1 VVDVRAGLGVVTVGV
16 LAGEIGA
23 AAWAPPPAA
32 LLVAPAVACVLWLA
46 TGRRRG
52 LEWAVLAV
60 AALAL
65 GAARMQG
72 VTAPVLPAAHVARL
86 RLPLATALEGR
97 IVAAPERRPQ
107 RTVLLLE
114 AVAVGRGAARR
125 PACGLVRLAIRH
137 PARRWRYGERLRVET
152 RLRAPRNFENPGRFD
167 YLGHLAR
174 QGVLVTASAWNG
186 DQVERLPGRARG
198 LRARLERWR
207 ERLAAA
213 MAAAVRPPEGAVLRA
228 LIVGDEEGIDA
239 DLREAFTRAGV
250 VHVLSISGLHVG
262 LVAAA
267 GFALARR
274 LLGRSERLLLAVDV
288 ERLAALLSLG
298 PVALYAAL
306 AGLGVAT
313 LRSAIMVAA
322 AVLAGLLGRRAD
334 VLRTLA
340 LAALVLALAW
350 PGTPLEIAFQLSFAS
365 VAAIGFGMRRLAP
378 AAPAGSWRAR
388 LRAAALVSPCALVGT
403 APLTAFHFHQVSLV
417 GLVANPLAIPIFGSA
432 VVVLGLVGAVV
443 EPVAPGTAAALFRTA
458 GLVLW
463 PGIAL
468 VRTLAKPA
476 WAAVDVPI
484 PSVLELA
491 LVYGLLAALLWLPRR
506 GARAL
511 ALVALAGLAAD
522 AAWWANDRFV
532 AQRLRVTFLDVGQG
546 DAAVL
551 ELPGGRVLV
560 VDAGGF
566 PGGDFDTG
574 AAVVGPFLWSR
585 KILRV
590 DALAMTHAHPDH
602 SGGLPYLLAHFRPRE
617 FWWTGVPGDGVEWE
631 RLEAALAASG
641 TRVRLLA
648 AGASLPA
655 LAGATEVLHPPADGG
670 YASLNDS
677 SLTLR
682 VHQGATAVLLTGDIE
697 ARAEERLLL
706 APARLPAAV
715 LKVPHHGSR
724 TSSTPRFVDAVA
736 PRVAV
741 VSVGA
746 DNRYRLPS
754 PEVEARYRARGTCVL
769 RTDRCGAITV
779 AIDGARLEARTRRPG
794 CACPPATPPW

>member
-1 VVDVRAGLGVVTVGV
+1 
-16 LAGEIGA
+16 
-23 AAWAPPPAA
+23 
-32 LLVAPAVACVLWLA
+32 
-46 TGRRRG
+46 
-52 LEWAVLAV
+52 
-60 AALAL
+60 
-65 GAARMQG
+65 
-72 VTAPVLPAAHVARL
+72 
-86 RLPLATALEGR
+86 
-97 IVAAPERRPQ
+97 
-107 RTVLLLE
+107 
-114 AVAVGRGAARR
+114 
-125 PACGLVRLAIRH
+125 
-137 PARRWRYGERLRVET
+137 
-152 RLRAPRNFENPGRFD
+152 
-167 YLGHLAR
+167 
-174 QGVLVTASAWNG
+174 
-186 DQVERLPGRARG
+186 
-198 LRARLERWR
+198 
-207 ERLAAA
+207 
-213 MAAAVRPPEGAVLRA
+213 
-228 LIVGDEEGIDA
+228 
-239 DLREAFTRAGV
+239 
-250 VHVLSISGLHVG
+250 
-262 LVAAA
+262 
-267 GFALARR
+267 FALARR

-298 PVALYAAL
+298 PVALYTAL

-340 LAALVLALAW
+340 LAALVLALA
-350 PGTPLEIAFQLSFAS
+350 
-365 VAAIGFGMRRLAP
+365 
-378 AAPAGSWRAR
+378 
-388 LRAAALVSPCALVGT
+388 
-403 APLTAFHFHQVSLV
+403 
-417 GLVANPLAIPIFGSA
+417 IPMFGSA
-432 VVVLGLVGAVV
+432 LVVLGLVGAVV
-443 EPVAPGTAAALFRTA
+443 EPVVPGVAAALFRTA

-484 PSVLELA
+484 PSLLELA

-522 AAWWANDRFV
+522 AAWWANQRCS
-532 AQRLRVTFLDVGQG
+532 AARLRVTFLDVGQG

-617 FWWTGVPGDGVEWE
+617 FWWTGGAGLGVAWD
-631 RLEAALAASG
+631 RLEGALATSG

-655 LAGATEVLHPPADGG
+655 LAGATEVLHPPDGGG

-682 VHQGATAVLLTGDIE
+682 VHEGATAVLLTGDIE
-697 ARAEERLLL
+697 
-706 APARLPAAV
+706 
-715 LKVPHHGSR
+715 
-724 TSSTPRFVDAVA
+724 
-736 PRVAV
+736 
-741 VSVGA
+741 
-746 DNRYRLPS
+746 
-754 PEVEARYRARGTCVL
+754 
-769 RTDRCGAITV
+769 
-779 AIDGARLEARTRRPG
+779 
-794 CACPPATPPW
+794 

>member
-65 GAARMQG
+65 GAARMHG
-72 VTAPVLPAAHVARL
+72 VTSPVLPAAHVARL

-443 EPVAPGTAAALFRTA
+443 EPVAPGAAAALFRTA

-794 CACPPATPPW
+794 CACPPAN

>member
-1 VVDVRAGLGVVTVGV
+1 
-16 LAGEIGA
+16 
-23 AAWAPPPAA
+23 
-32 LLVAPAVACVLWLA
+32 
-46 TGRRRG
+46 
-52 LEWAVLAV
+52 
-60 AALAL
+60 
-65 GAARMQG
+65 
-72 VTAPVLPAAHVARL
+72 
-86 RLPLATALEGR
+86 
-97 IVAAPERRPQ
+97 
-107 RTVLLLE
+107 
-114 AVAVGRGAARR
+114 GAARR
-125 PACGLVRLAIRH
+125 QACGLVRLTIRQ
-137 PARRWRYGERLRVET
+137 PTRRWRYGERLRVET
-152 RLRAPRNFENPGRFD
+152 RLRAPRNFENPGGFD
-167 YLGHLAR
+167 YVGHLAR
-174 QGVLVTASAWNG
+174 QGVRVTASVWNG
-186 DQVERLPGRARG
+186 GELERLPGRTRG

-213 MAAAVRPPEGAVLRA
+213 MAAAVPPPEGAVLQA

-239 DLREAFTRAGV
+239 ELREAFTRAGV

-267 GFALARR
+267 GFWLARR

-288 ERLAALLSLG
+288 ERLAALGSLG
-298 PVALYAAL
+298 PVALYTAL

-365 VAAIGFGMRRLAP
+365 VAAIVCGMRRLAP
-378 AAPAGSWRAR
+378 AAPAYSWHAR
-388 LRAAALVSPCALVGT
+388 LRAAVLVSPCALVGT

-417 GLVANPLAIPIFGSA
+417 GVIANPLAIPIFGSA
-432 VVVLGLVGAVV
+432 VVILGLMGAVV
-443 EPVAPGTAAALFRTA
+443 EPLVPGAAAALFRAA
-458 GLVLW
+458 GLVLR

-468 VRTLAKPA
+468 VRALAKPA

-484 PSVLELA
+484 PSLLELA
-491 LVYGLLAALLWLPRR
+491 LVYGLLSGLLWLPRR

-511 ALVALAGLAAD
+511 VLVALAGLVVD
-522 AAWWANDRFV
+522 AAWWANERFL
-532 AQRLRVTFLDVGQG
+532 AQRLRVSFLDVGQG
-546 DAAVL
+546 DAAVI
-551 ELPGGRVLV
+551 ELSGGRVLV

-574 AAVVGPFLWSR
+574 AAVVGPFLWAR

-617 FWWTGVPGDGVEWE
+617 FWWTGVPGEGVEWE
-631 RLEAALAASG
+631 RLEGALAGSG
-641 TRVRLLA
+641 SRVRVLT
-648 AGASLPA
+648 AGAPLPA
-655 LAGATEVLHPPADGG
+655 LAGATEVLHPPDDGG

-682 VHQGATAVLLTGDIE
+682 VRAGAAAVLLTGDIE

-706 APARLPAAV
+706 APAPLAAAV

-779 AIDGARLEARTRRPG
+779 TIDGARLAVRARRPG
-794 CACPPATPPW
+794 CACPSTPPG